1 MSESMRSNF
10 NEGNLKSLSNV
21 ELTRIALNWLAAIKG
36 KGQSDWAL
44 ASQRSGPVAREGKIE
59 RRQVELSKEAFF
71 ISQKQLAICVSL
83 NTKRNLIKQRHDGQL
98 LTNVRFYYEYVR
110 LI

>member
-1 MSESMRSNF
+1 MVKVKVIGHWPANGPRTLAQCGSS
-10 NEGNLKSLSNV
+10 GKS
-21 ELTRIALNWLAAIKG
+21 W
-36 KGQSDWAL
+36 QSCNAV
-44 ASQRSGPVAREGKIE
+44 GPVAREGKIE

>member
-44 ASQRSGPVAREGKIE
+44 ASQRSGTSGRWHNAEAAVNHGRVAMP
-59 RRQVELSKEAFF
+59 
-71 ISQKQLAICVSL
+71 
-83 NTKRNLIKQRHDGQL
+83 
-98 LTNVRFYYEYVR
+98 
-110 LI
+110 